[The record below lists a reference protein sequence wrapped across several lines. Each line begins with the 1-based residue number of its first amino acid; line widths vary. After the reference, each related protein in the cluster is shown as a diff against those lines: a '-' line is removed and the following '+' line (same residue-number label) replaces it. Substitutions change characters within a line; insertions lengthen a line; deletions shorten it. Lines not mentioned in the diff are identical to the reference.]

1 MITTETTDKLMQTST
16 QMIFSAAIASFVA
29 YLGALAVPIIVMI
42 IMMVIDYVT
51 GMGAAWMRGE
61 LSSRVG
67 AKGIAKKVGYM
78 GLIVVAMGMDYLVS
92 SGFAAVNITPVCDM
106 WFAMLVAVWLI
117 INEMISILENLNEM
131 GVPLPVFLIRILK
144 RVKTTVDIN
153 TGNEVD
159 KNEKGN

>member
-1 MITTETTDKLMQTST
+1 MRKVENRTIQVIL
-16 QMIFSAAIASFVA
+16 SAAIASFAA

-51 GMGAAWMRGE
+51 GMGAAWMHGE

-106 WFAMLVAVWLI
+106 WFALLVAVWLI
-117 INEMISILENLNEM
+117 INEMISILENLRKME
-131 GVPLPVFLIRILK
+131 VPLPGFIVKALERL
-144 RVKTTVDIN
+144 KTTVLDESE
-153 TGNEVD
+153 GK
-159 KNEKGN
+159 KNEKRN